1 MIDLLLSLRHSTKI
15 GFIDQN
21 VLGTLGFLLLTLYK
35 SSKYKGVLLI
45 ILKISNH
52 KYNKPNISSVKLHV
66 RWRGIAVT

>member
-1 MIDLLLSLRHSTKI
+1 MIDLFLSLRHSTKI

-45 ILKISNH
+45 ILKISFLSGRSPH
-52 KYNKPNISSVKLHV
+52 LGPMPNILLT
-66 RWRGIAVT
+66 A